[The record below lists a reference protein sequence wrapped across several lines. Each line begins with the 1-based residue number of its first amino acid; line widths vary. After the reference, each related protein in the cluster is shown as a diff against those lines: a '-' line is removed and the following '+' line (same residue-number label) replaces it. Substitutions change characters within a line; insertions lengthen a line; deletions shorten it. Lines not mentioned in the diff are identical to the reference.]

1 MKKLVIMIILLLN
14 IFVFGEKFHSDG
26 NTNLEK
32 LKDTWDSRF
41 WEIVKKKNEW
51 YVEDLD
57 PSIDIDTPLLQIK
70 PYKNG
75 ALVIDYTNLGSD
87 YVEGAVYFGWDTK
100 YKTLVIL
107 DKNLNIESK
116 EERYVACLHNG
127 TCN

>member
-1 MKKLVIMIILLLN
+1 MK
-14 IFVFGEKFHSDG
+14 G
-26 NTNLEK
+26 
-32 LKDTWDSRF
+32 TWDSRF

-57 PSIDIDTPLLQIK
+57 PAMDIDVPLLQIK

-87 YVEGAVYFGWDTK
+87 YVGGLVYFGWDTK

-107 DKNLNIESK
+107 DENLNIESK